1 MSRPDRAINACAR
14 GMNRWPENE
23 RAPLQEV
30 AVGTKKAD
38 ARKTRVRRSH
48 CDFSASAD
56 LIHCPS
62 PPSRYVYSGKKKGMT
77 KRETIII
84 ITWSGTPTRI

>member
-1 MSRPDRAINACAR
+1 MLVRRAGTVGLKMSVRRYKK
-14 GMNRWPENE
+14 W
-23 RAPLQEV
+23 L
-30 AVGTKKAD
+30 VGTKKAD

-56 LIHCPS
+56 LIHCLS
-62 PPSRYVYSGKKKGMT
+62 LPSRYVYSGKKKGMT